1 MNFFKINP
9 VFVGESIDRFHIDD
23 LFSAYSENDTLYI
36 IGKVQWNNDQVLT
49 EGVIHVSNKY
59 LYLYSITKDGIYSDY
74 NFLQKFPIANSS
86 VSLLSDSQIKVCSP
100 DNHIDWLI
108 EVPVGA
114 YSLHNAIASV
124 FLDEPLAL
132 LSLWCKQFQ
141 DLQYL
146 QLLEVIELF
155 QWSTV
160 HKQIFLAS
168 KQAAREHLPPIPFI
182 RSEFAFDISAQTIPH
197 NPTFDKEITCLSA
210 PKLDVEFEPLRD
222 KNGYVIP
229 GTDWAFDIRMNPFRR
244 MVSIEVL
251 NENRRVIEKGS
262 GEIAV
267 HCPRCDH
274 LNKVTVNLADQ
285 RKLIADLNKKNI
297 RTRKANDL
305 QAKADRYRSLGAKWS
320 GDLRG
325 AREIDA
331 VNSFNAAMTDRP
343 RLYGQSDLT
352 TNFSTKCRNCGN
364 IADDY

>member
-1 MNFFKINP
+1 
-9 VFVGESIDRFHIDD
+9 
-23 LFSAYSENDTLYI
+23 
-36 IGKVQWNNDQVLT
+36 
-49 EGVIHVSNKY
+49 
-59 LYLYSITKDGIYSDY
+59 
-74 NFLQKFPIANSS
+74 
-86 VSLLSDSQIKVCSP
+86 
-100 DNHIDWLI
+100 
-108 EVPVGA
+108 
-114 YSLHNAIASV
+114 
-124 FLDEPLAL
+124 
-132 LSLWCKQFQ
+132 
-141 DLQYL
+141 
-146 QLLEVIELF
+146 
-155 QWSTV
+155 
-160 HKQIFLAS
+160 
-168 KQAAREHLPPIPFI
+168 
-182 RSEFAFDISAQTIPH
+182 
-197 NPTFDKEITCLSA
+197 
-210 PKLDVEFEPLRD
+210 
-222 KNGYVIP
+222 
-229 GTDWAFDIRMNPFRR
+229 